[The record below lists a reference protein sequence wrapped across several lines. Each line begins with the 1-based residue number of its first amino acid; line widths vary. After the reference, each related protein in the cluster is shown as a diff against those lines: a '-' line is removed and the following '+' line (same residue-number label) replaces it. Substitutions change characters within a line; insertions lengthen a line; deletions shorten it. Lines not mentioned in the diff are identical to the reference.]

1 MSPIT
6 IGIVGGIFLVLMFA
20 TGMPIAFVMALVGVV
35 GFAIIVSPSAAL
47 SLLTRNLFVDFTDY
61 PLSAILTFVLMGN
74 FAYAA
79 GMGRKLF
86 SMTYTTIG
94 HIAGGLTCASI
105 AACTLFGAV
114 CGSASATCAT
124 IGKIAL
130 PEMKRYGYSDTLA
143 TGTIAAAGPLGVLI
157 PPSVPFI
164 VYGILAEQSIGK
176 LFLAGILPGV
186 MIAVLLMLTVWVMCR
201 RNPKLGPPGPRTS
214 WSEKVKSF
222 AELVD
227 SGLLFVFAVGGLL
240 AGWFGP
246 TQAGGIGAAGA
257 LIIGIARGEITL
269 QKFWEVTKDSV
280 QLSCMIMMLIITAK
294 MLGRFMAVT
303 GIPSA
308 VIGYA
313 DSSGLP
319 PFAFMIFLSILWYI
333 LGCFLDGF
341 AIIVLLMP
349 FVYPLIVKFGY
360 DPIWF
365 GVIAVVLN
373 HIGLMTPPVG
383 VASYVTQ
390 AVAEDVPLETVF
402 KGIFPMLI
410 PLSIALVLFLVFPKI
425 ITFLPN
431 LIYH

>member
-1 MSPIT
+1 M
-6 IGIVGGIFLVLMFA
+6 
-20 TGMPIAFVMALVGVV
+20 
-35 GFAIIVSPSAAL
+35 
-47 SLLTRNLFVDFTDY
+47 
-61 PLSAILTFVLMGN
+61 
-74 FAYAA
+74 
-79 GMGRKLF
+79 
-86 SMTYTTIG
+86 
-94 HIAGGLTCASI
+94 
-105 AACTLFGAV
+105 
-114 CGSASATCAT
+114 
-124 IGKIAL
+124 
-130 PEMKRYGYSDTLA
+130 
-143 TGTIAAAGPLGVLI
+143 
-157 PPSVPFI
+157 
-164 VYGILAEQSIGK
+164 
-176 LFLAGILPGV
+176 
-186 MIAVLLMLTVWVMCR
+186 
-201 RNPKLGPPGPRTS
+201 
-214 WSEKVKSF
+214 
-222 AELVD
+222 
-227 SGLLFVFAVGGLL
+227 
-240 AGWFGP
+240 
-246 TQAGGIGAAGA
+246 
-257 LIIGIARGEITL
+257 
-269 QKFWEVTKDSV
+269 